1 MHVNRKEMEAMS
13 WSYHRRKLFI
23 IASIILGVLLLIAA
37 VVFTVRSQSEQQQQ
51 KQVMISQYEQQ
62 IQQLKTA
69 EQQAQG
75 EAWTLTRTLPA
86 GSLITADDLKSV
98 TMPTVMLQTN
108 VITDKNAII
117 GRYTKVE
124 LQTDAPIYPAML
136 YEGKP
141 IATDVRIQELH
152 IIQLPTLLKKE
163 QYVDVRIQF
172 PTGEDFVVLS
182 KKQVLQREGTVLWL
196 ELTESDRMLFSSATI
211 DAYLQGARLYALTYV
226 EAGLQAAA
234 IVNYPA
240 SSVVL
245 DLLEQNPNLVEKATT
260 ELARRLR
267 KTLESNLSD
276 MSEAD
281 KLQVTSGNIVVQ
293 QQLMNERAATLQSNL
308 AQQSTLAQPELA
320 EPAAQEPI
328 SVEPVLEQAPTTSTT
343 KEPTSEPAPQSSQ
356 VTPPA
361 SSEPQPSSDTD
372 KLQEIFNQ

>member
-1 MHVNRKEMEAMS
+1 MS
-13 WSYHRRKLFI
+13 WSYHHRKLFI
-23 IASIILGVLLLIAA
+23 IASIIFGVLLLITA

-51 KQVMISQYEQQ
+51 NQVKISQYEQQ

-75 EAWTLTRTLPA
+75 EAWSPTRTLPA

-98 TMPTVMLQTN
+98 TVPAVMLQTN
-108 VITDKNAII
+108 VIPDKNAII

-124 LQTDAPIYPAML
+124 LQSGAPIYPAML

-141 IATDVRIQELH
+141 IANDVRIQELQ

-196 ELTESDRMLFSSATI
+196 ELNESDRLLFSSATI

-281 KLQVTSGNIVVQ
+281 KLRVTSGNIAVQ

-308 AQQSTLAQPELA
+308 TQQSTLPQPELA

-328 SVEPVLEQAPTTSTT
+328 SVEPGIEQAPSTPLT
-343 KEPTSEPAPQSSQ
+343 KESTSEPTPPSPQ

-361 SSEPQPSSDTD
+361 SSEPQPSTDTD
-372 KLQEIFNQ
+372 KLEEIFNQ

>member
-1 MHVNRKEMEAMS
+1 MS
-13 WSYHRRKLFI
+13 WTYHRRKLFI
-23 IASIILGVLLLIAA
+23 IASIILGVLFLTAA
-37 VVFTVRSQSEQQQQ
+37 VVFTVKSQAEQQQQ
-51 KQVMISQYEQQ
+51 KQVIISEYEQQ
-62 IQQLKTA
+62 IQQLKVA

-75 EAWTLTRTLPA
+75 ETWALTRALSA
-86 GSLITADDLKSV
+86 GSQITADDLKSV
-98 TMPTVMLQTN
+98 AVPAVMLKAN

-124 LQTDAPIYPAML
+124 LQTDALISPAML

-141 IATDVRIQELH
+141 IANDVRVQELQ

-182 KKQVLQREGTVLWL
+182 KKQVLQREGTVIWL
-196 ELTESDRMLFSSATI
+196 ELNESDRMLFSSATI

-245 DLLEQNPNLVEKATT
+245 DLLEQDPNLIEKATT
-260 ELARRLR
+260 DLARRLR

-281 KLQVTSGNIVVQ
+281 KLRVMSGNISVQ
-293 QQLMNERAATLQSNL
+293 QQLMNERAATQQSNL
-308 AQQSTLAQPELA
+308 AQQSTLPQPELA

-328 SVEPVLEQAPTTSTT
+328 SVEPGVEEVPTTIPGTMQ
-343 KEPTSEPAPQSSQ
+343 PTSEPAPPSPQ
-356 VTPPA
+356 VTLPA

>member
-1 MHVNRKEMEAMS
+1 MS

-51 KQVMISQYEQQ
+51 KQKQVMISQYEQQ
-62 IQQLKTA
+62 IQQLKIV

-75 EAWTLTRTLPA
+75 EAWTPTRTLPA

-98 TMPTVMLQTN
+98 SMPAVMLQTH
-108 VITDKNAII
+108 VMTDKNAII

-141 IATDVRIQELH
+141 IATDVRVQELQ
-152 IIQLPTLLKKE
+152 IIQLPILLKKE

-196 ELTESDRMLFSSATI
+196 ELNESDRMLFSSATI

-281 KLQVTSGNIVVQ
+281 KLRVMSGNIAVQ

-308 AQQSTLAQPELA
+308 AQQSTLPQPELA
-320 EPAAQEPI
+320 EPAAQEQI
-328 SVEPVLEQAPTTSTT
+328 SVEPGMEQAPTTPVT
-343 KEPTSEPAPQSSQ
+343 KETTSEPTPQSPQ
-356 VTPPA
+356 ITQPA
-361 SSEPQPSSDTD
+361 SSEPRPSSDTD

>member
-1 MHVNRKEMEAMS
+1 MEAMS

-141 IATDVRIQELH
+141 IATDVRIQELQ

-328 SVEPVLEQAPTTSTT
+328 SVEPVLEQAPTTST
-343 KEPTSEPAPQSSQ
+343 SEPAPQSSQ